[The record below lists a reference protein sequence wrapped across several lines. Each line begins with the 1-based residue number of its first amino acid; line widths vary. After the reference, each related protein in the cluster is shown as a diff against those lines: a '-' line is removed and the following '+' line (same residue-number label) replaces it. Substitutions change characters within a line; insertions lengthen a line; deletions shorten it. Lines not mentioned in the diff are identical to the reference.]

1 MLKDLVLGD
10 EMLTLSI
17 NEGAATGFDYFWLRD
32 NARDPESFDSRSHQR
47 ELYTAAIDP
56 MIRPKAARLSD
67 DGDALILDWPDL
79 NIEAHYEAGF
89 LADFSSAGDPM
100 RMPEATPWDGRS
112 IDPEAVRLPYATL
125 SGNEGVTPLLETM
138 LAHGFAVLT
147 DCPRDLTAVQTV
159 ADSIGYV
166 RQTIFGGL
174 FEFEANENMA
184 DSAYTPKELRPIPT
198 APTAMMRRAFSCCCA
213 SAMRP
218 RAVNRSWSTARGLPK
233 GWLPSNRRFMPT
245 SHGSG

>member
-10 EMLTLSI
+10 AMLTLSI

-47 ELYTAAIDP
+47 ELYTAAVDP

-67 DGDALILDWPDL
+67 DGAALILDWPDL
-79 NIEAHYEAGF
+79 DIEAHYEAGF

-100 RMPEATPWDGRS
+100 RMPEATPWDGGS

-125 SGNEGVTPLLETM
+125 TGNEGVTPLLETM
-138 LAHGFAVLT
+138 LANGFAVLT

-159 ADSIGYV
+159 VDSIGYV

-184 DSAYTPKELRPIPT
+184 DSAYTPKELRPHT
-198 APTAMMRRAFSCCCA
+198 AVSYTHLRAHE
-213 SAMRP
+213 
-218 RAVNRSWSTARGLPK
+218 T
-233 GWLPSNRRFMPT
+233 
-245 SHGSG
+245 